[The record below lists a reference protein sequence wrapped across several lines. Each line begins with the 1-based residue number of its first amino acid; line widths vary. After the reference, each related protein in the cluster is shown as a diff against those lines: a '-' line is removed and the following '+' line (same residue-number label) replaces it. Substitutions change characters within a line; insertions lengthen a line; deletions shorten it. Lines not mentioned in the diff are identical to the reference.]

1 MEAEKIEKA
10 RKEVSMQ
17 QLFAFW
23 DVINFAEHNE
33 SLQRYPICLN

>member
-17 QLFAFW
+17 QPSAFW
-23 DVINFAEHNE
+23 DVINFAEHKQ
-33 SLQRYPICLN
+33 SV